1 VAAGSVGS
9 VSRVNARVEGIF
21 LTETHGE
28 VPQTVDRVRAVA
40 GAGLVGN
47 RYFYADGNAPPGRA
61 VTLIAAEGVE
71 AFVEETGIS
80 VAPAETRR
88 NVLTRG
94 IDVNALVGKRFR
106 IGAVECVGVELCEP
120 CAHLESMTKPGVL
133 KGLVHRAGL
142 NADVLNDG
150 DIAVGDAVIVE
161 A

>member
-80 VAPAETRR
+80 VTPAETRR